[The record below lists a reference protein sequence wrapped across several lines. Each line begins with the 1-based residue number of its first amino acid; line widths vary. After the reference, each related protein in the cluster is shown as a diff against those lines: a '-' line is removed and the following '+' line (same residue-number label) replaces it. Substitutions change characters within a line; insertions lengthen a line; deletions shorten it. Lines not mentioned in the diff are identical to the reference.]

1 MFSFERSRTMKLT
14 GPVAVFAVLFSLPVP
29 GLAQDAKPAP
39 AKPAAEKPAAAP
51 MQPAAKPEAPA
62 AQPAPAVKVA
72 SGTPRRSR
80 SNEDAR
86 SCLELAT
93 NMEIH
98 KCAEPYR

>member
-1 MFSFERSRTMKLT
+1 MKLT
-14 GPVAVFAVLFSLPVP
+14 GPVAIFAVLFSLPVP

-39 AKPAAEKPAAAP
+39 AAKPAAAAPAQPAAEKPAAAP
-51 MQPAAKPEAPA
+51 VQPAAKPEA
-62 AQPAPAVKVA
+62 QPAVKVA

>member
-1 MFSFERSRTMKLT
+1 MKLT
-14 GPVAVFAVLFSLPVP
+14 GPVTVFAVLFSLPVP

-39 AKPAAEKPAAAP
+39 AKPAAAPAQPAAEK
-51 MQPAAKPEAPA
+51 PAAKPEAPA
-62 AQPAPAVKVA
+62 AQTAPAVKVA

-86 SCLELAT
+86 TCLELAT